1 MRRTL
6 RPLLVVAAL
15 VALVVTAVAC
25 SDSNATSTTSAVTSP
40 SSTTI
45 TESFTGTLTLNGAAS
60 FPFSSTTSGSMTAT
74 LTTFS
79 PDTTLPVG
87 LWFGVWDGSR
97 CFNGGA
103 NDKAVQG
110 SVLPAFAPSAG
121 TWCVRIYDSMGNVPA
136 SPGGDTY
143 QLDVTHP

>member
-1 MRRTL
+1 MC
-6 RPLLVVAAL
+6 RPLYRQLLLIAL
-15 VALVVTAVAC
+15 VATATAC
-25 SDSNATSTTSAVTSP
+25 SDSGATSTTASVISP
-40 SSTTI
+40 SGSTI

-60 FPFSSTTSGSMTAT
+60 FPFNSTTSGSMTAT

-79 PDTTLPVG
+79 PDTTLQVG
-87 LWFGVWDGSR
+87 LWFGVWDGAR

-110 SVLPAFAPSAG
+110 TSVPAFAPAAG

-136 SPGGDTY
+136 SPGGDAY
-143 QLDVTHP
+143 QVDVTHP